1 MRNTPN
7 ERIQEHEIYREY
19 QKKFKAKN
27 EKEFF
32 ERVIKLEKDKLFYF
46 VSAYPQK
53 VVLVKSGEKD
63 REKSFLGYEFSNR
76 RGSEGIHSIRKG
88 KSIDECTQMF
98 DPEIFDNPEKA
109 STYIYKAFT
118 GDFSFPVHESIS
130 SYVSRVDLVD
140 MMTWDRVEFEK
151 TISTSVKKKIKIE
164 SKWDKISL
172 WEIAEII
179 NGFAFESAKY
189 SEKGMRVIR
198 ITNVQKWI
206 IVDNDPKFHPLE
218 KWLERFEI
226 SEDDLLMSLTG
237 NVGRVWLYPKELLP
251 AYLNQRVAK
260 LEPNSKA
267 LKKYLFSYL
276 NTDICEQ
283 IIIDEAAG
291 LAQKNLSTEWL
302 KTMKIPLPPL
312 DIQQKIVDEMEE
324 VEKREDV
331 DKHKLLIL
339 KRNITH
345 IIPRVSSS
353 DKKIDTLMNEGVIFQ
368 VQDGNH
374 GEKHPKSSD
383 YVSSWIP
390 FIMASDL
397 QDNNL
402 NIINCKFVSQ
412 KLGDTLRI
420 WFAKEWDILLTHKWS
435 IWFCDIVSK
444 LTTDYIMLTP
454 QVTYYRIN
462 IDKILPKFLKYYFLS
477 DEFQDE
483 LKNLAKEWQS
493 TRDYIWITKQ
503 KQLKIPLPPLS
514 EQHRIVTEIEKIET
528 EIGALE
534 SELASIP
541 VQKETILK
549 KYL

>member
-1 MRNTPN
+1 
-7 ERIQEHEIYREY
+7 
-19 QKKFKAKN
+19 
-27 EKEFF
+27 
-32 ERVIKLEKDKLFYF
+32 
-46 VSAYPQK
+46 
-53 VVLVKSGEKD
+53 
-63 REKSFLGYEFSNR
+63 
-76 RGSEGIHSIRKG
+76 
-88 KSIDECTQMF
+88 MF
-98 DPEIFDNPEKA
+98 DPETFENPEKA

-140 MMTWDRVEFEK
+140 MLTWDRAEFEK
-151 TISTSVKKKIKIE
+151 TISLSIKKKIKIE

-198 ITNVQKWI
+198 ITNVQKWT

-302 KTMKIPLPPL
+302 KTMKISLPPL
-312 DIQQKIVDEMEE
+312 DIQQKIVDEMDVVERWEE
-324 VEKREDV
+324 EMKRRIQEQRWNITNLMSNTQGYKEKLENIAV
-331 DKHKLLIL
+331 LL
-339 KRNITH
+339 KRGKSPKYGNSHIQIIKSGQARWLKEFDFKEKHFVEQWFIFDERRLQKWDILINSTGVGTAWRVTQFCLDGEFVVDTH
-345 IIPRVSSS
+345 ITILRLDNS
-353 DKKIDTLMNEGVIFQ
+353 KAL
-368 VQDGNH
+368 
-374 GEKHPKSSD
+374 SD
-383 YVSSWIP
+383 YVLYSLANIG
-390 FIMASDL
+390 FKNIEAMATGQSGQIEL
-397 QDNNL
+397 SIGTIW
-402 NIINCKFVSQ
+402 NI
-412 KLGDTLRI
+412 
-420 WFAKEWDILLTHKWS
+420 
-435 IWFCDIVSK
+435 
-444 LTTDYIMLTP
+444 
-454 QVTYYRIN
+454 
-462 IDKILPKFLKYYFLS
+462 KIS
-477 DEFQDE
+477 
-483 LKNLAKEWQS
+483 
-493 TRDYIWITKQ
+493 
-503 KQLKIPLPPLS
+503 LPPLA
-514 EQHRIVTEIEKIET
+514 EQQRIVTEIEQIET
-528 EIGALE
+528 EIGTLE

-541 VQKETILK
+541 VQKEAILK